1 VNLLTSLD
9 TRAFEIVNGKL
20 HNPVLDVVM
29 PFLTTQE
36 HWYPILAGL
45 AIALIVWGG
54 KRGRMAAAMLV
65 IAVAL
70 ADQVSCSILKPIFS
84 RARPPLALPAD
95 HVRLLVHTSEAF
107 SFPSAHAANSFAMA
121 SVVAWRLKRLAPLAY
136 AIAAVVAYSRVYV
149 GIHYPLD
156 VIGGAVVGIVAGRV
170 AIWVAVA
177 VVRRWGERAR
187 VEAA

>member
-1 VNLLTSLD
+1 MSTLTALD

-20 HNPVLDVVM
+20 HHPVLDVVM
-29 PFLTTQE
+29 PFLTTQTN
-36 HWYPILAGL
+36 WYPILGGI

-70 ADQVSCSILKPIFS
+70 ADQVSCSLLKPIFG

-95 HVRLLVHTSEAF
+95 HVRLLVHRSEAF

-121 SVVAWRLKRLAPLAY
+121 SVVAWRLKRLAPVAY

-149 GIHYPLD
+149 GLHYPLD
-156 VIGGAVVGIVAGRV
+156 VLGGAVVGIAAGRV
-170 AIWVAVA
+170 AIWIVVAA
-177 VVRRWGERAR
+177 VRWWGGRAR
-187 VEAA
+187 AEAA